1 MAKRRRKL
9 RVIVDAN
16 ILNAGVVWRRWPH
29 EVLRHA
35 LQGDFR
41 LVLCQQVID
50 EAVERLAE
58 YFPTNQRQLTRWL
71 AIVDYELAPEPS
83 PKQIARNAS
92 LLPDPDDVPI
102 ALAAINAKVDYFVS
116 EDKHFTL
123 RTPQTEPFHQ
133 SVRVMLSGTFLREV
147 MGWTGKQ
154 LDAAKKR

>member
-9 RVIVDAN
+9 RVMVDTN
-16 ILNAGVVWRRWPH
+16 VLISGVVWQRWPH

-35 LQGDFR
+35 LEGDFR

-58 YFPTNQRQLTRWL
+58 YFPTNRRQMSRLL
-71 AIVDYELAPEPS
+71 AVVDYELTPAAS

-92 LLPDPDDVPI
+92 LLSDPDDVPI
-102 ALAAINAKVDYFVS
+102 ALAAINAKVDYFVT
-116 EDKHFTL
+116 EDKHFTV
-123 RTPQTEPFHQ
+123 RTPQTEEFHG

-147 MGWTGKQ
+147 MGWSGEE
-154 LDAAKKR
+154 LDSAKKQ